1 MTQKKLEKESKY
13 AKYDLDGDGLVSDE
27 ELQAVKEINETEAEG
42 RKLRAQRRMATASL
56 IAMGIFTLLLFTPLV
71 PLERLKAL
79 SDVSNLFYI
88 SMAGIVG
95 TYMGTTAW
103 ISRKQ
108 FRSLDTKTKE
118 KTTIKENIESGY
130 SIK

>member
-13 AKYDLDGDGLVSDE
+13 AKYDLDGDGVVDDN
-27 ELQAVKEINETEAEG
+27 ELSAIKESEKAEAES
-42 RKLRAQRRMATASL
+42 RKLLAQRRMATAALVS
-56 IAMGIFTLLLFTPLV
+56 MGIFTTLLFTPLV
-71 PLERLKAL
+71 PLERLAAL

-103 ISRKQ
+103 MNRK
-108 FRSLDTKTKE
+108 
-118 KTTIKENIESGY
+118 
-130 SIK
+130 